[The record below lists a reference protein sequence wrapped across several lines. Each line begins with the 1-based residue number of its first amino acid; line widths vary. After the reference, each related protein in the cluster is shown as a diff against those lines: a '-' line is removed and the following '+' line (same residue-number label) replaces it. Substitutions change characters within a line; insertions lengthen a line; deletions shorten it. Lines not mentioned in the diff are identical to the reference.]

1 MVLEIKKESLAQRMK
16 SWENTSRFKLEKK
29 IPVIMRLDGKNFSK
43 LTKNYNKPFD
53 EFFKDSLVNSTL
65 RLLKEIQGAN
75 LAYLQSDEI
84 SILIT
89 DFESENTDAWF
100 DYNIQKI
107 SSVSASMMSVY
118 FSGTIGKE
126 AFFDCRIFNL
136 PKEEISNYFIWRQ
149 QDWERNSVSMLAQS
163 LYSHRDLQNKNRFE
177 QLKMI
182 ELMNDPKFPSW
193 ELISDCWKYG
203 TLISELSK
211 EERESTEN
219 SGIENLPRFIIDNT
233 FEKFINNRN
242 SVEKFLKL

>member
-1 MVLEIKKESLAQRMK
+1 
-16 SWENTSRFKLEKK
+16 
-29 IPVIMRLDGKNFSK
+29 
-43 LTKNYNKPFD
+43 
-53 EFFKDSLVNSTL
+53 
-65 RLLKEIQGAN
+65 
-75 LAYLQSDEI
+75 
-84 SILIT
+84 
-89 DFESENTDAWF
+89 
-100 DYNIQKI
+100 
-107 SSVSASMMSVY
+107 MMSVY

-136 PKEEISNYFIWRQ
+136 PKEKISNYFIWRQ

-219 SGIENLPRFIIDNT
+219 SGIENLPRFII
-233 FEKFINNRN
+233 
-242 SVEKFLKL
+242 EKFLKL